1 MELTKRVAHKP
12 FIHEVPHAKGVVLF
26 IHGILEGP
34 YQFRGLADIANQ
46 NGYSSYAIL
55 LPGHGDSAE
64 RFSRIEK
71 QVWLNYVEQTIR
83 RLSKDYQQIIIVGH
97 SMGCLLGLLT
107 SLRYPQIKKAFL
119 ISTPLKLKLSF
130 RGLRC
135 SIKVAHGKV
144 DEKDIYTTAIY
155 RAWSIKRAKHLIT
168 YLRWIP
174 RYLDLFSLV
183 RETNKKLGEIKIP
196 LTIVHC
202 KDDEFVSD
210 ESINVFKRHLTCKY
224 NVLELPK
231 SGHFYFTEDEKRQ
244 LNSYFEK
251 FITNKKVRS

>member
-83 RLSKDYQQIIIVGH
+83 RLSKDYQQIIQ
-97 SMGCLLGLLT
+97 
-107 SLRYPQIKKAFL
+107 RQNWN
-119 ISTPLKLKLSF
+119 TP
-130 RGLRC
+130 
-135 SIKVAHGKV
+135 
-144 DEKDIYTTAIY
+144 
-155 RAWSIKRAKHLIT
+155 
-168 YLRWIP
+168 
-174 RYLDLFSLV
+174 
-183 RETNKKLGEIKIP
+183 
-196 LTIVHC
+196 
-202 KDDEFVSD
+202 
-210 ESINVFKRHLTCKY
+210 
-224 NVLELPK
+224 
-231 SGHFYFTEDEKRQ
+231 
-244 LNSYFEK
+244 
-251 FITNKKVRS
+251 